1 MFIRFVMQGKKEF
14 VVDEI
19 QAKEILASPQQLIP
33 VLGILSGEWTGET
46 LNKAHI
52 VCTERD
58 REAER
63 DFESKKWRLEQR
75 HKYLQELKDVPEEK
89 RAEFE
94 AERKKTAQD
103 YKTMIAYLSKKM
115 AITKA

>member
-33 VLGILSGEWTGET
+33 LLSILSGEWTGET

-52 VCTERD
+52 ICTERD

-63 DFESKKWRLEQR
+63 EFQGKKLMLEQR
-75 HKYLQELKDVPEEK
+75 HKYLQELKEVPEDQRE
-89 RAEFE
+89 RFE
-94 AERKKTAQD
+94 AERKRVADD
-103 YKTMIAYLSKKM
+103 YKTMVGYLAKKM
-115 AITKA
+115 AIMKA